1 MKTFL
6 SINLNSFDLYNIGAI
21 LQLIMCYILLLS
33 SGVKNVSSGY
43 HILSYRSGDIEFMIE
58 SLLRNEKLSL
68 ASFHEM
74 LILIIQ

>member
-33 SGVKNVSSGY
+33 SGVKNFSSGD
-43 HILSYRSGDIEFMIE
+43 HILFNKSDDIEFMIE

-74 LILIIQ
+74 LILII